1 MECLTE
7 EEERKKEYR
16 RTKKDIDSPQS
27 FEANKYVEFS
37 SFQRYVFSEPSIL
50 KRGFKNTML

>member
-7 EEERKKEYR
+7 EEERKKEDR

-27 FEANKYVEFS
+27 FEANNKNHMYVDIVPLTF
-37 SFQRYVFSEPSIL
+37 L
-50 KRGFKNTML
+50 

>member
-7 EEERKKEYR
+7 EDR

-27 FEANKYVEFS
+27 FEANKNFF
-37 SFQRYVFSEPSIL
+37 FQGL
-50 KRGFKNTML
+50 LRGPGNQIFFKNC